1 MSKGFTNLTQFTIL
15 PIHSACVSTRNVIN
29 VKILREKKY
38 LSKVENIFIIVS
50 ELYSISVN
58 YSTVFDNIRR
68 VMAKK
73 KPLGSLDYKAA
84 FDRAS
89 DYEYE
94 FNPFVF
100 PEEIG
105 NGMRTTRQ
113 TVMMGRIL
121 KGLGKF

>member
-50 ELYSISVN
+50 ELFLISFN
-58 YSTVFDNIRR
+58 YSTVFGNIRR

-73 KPLGSLDYKAA
+73 NLWVRWITKQLLT
-84 FDRAS
+84 
-89 DYEYE
+89 EHL
-94 FNPFVF
+94 
-100 PEEIG
+100 
-105 NGMRTTRQ
+105 TTNTSSIHLFFLNWRN
-113 TVMMGRIL
+113 L
-121 KGLGKF
+121 